1 MKTGKC
7 YKESFFLQRVG
18 CDTFTRVLAL
28 FDISTLEYYL
38 KNHCKLYAMKLW
50 NIHQAAIVKMKEIVM
65 REAGT
70 KNSVGPDS
78 L

>member
-50 NIHQAAIVKMKEIVM
+50 NIH
-65 REAGT
+65 
-70 KNSVGPDS
+70 
-78 L
+78 